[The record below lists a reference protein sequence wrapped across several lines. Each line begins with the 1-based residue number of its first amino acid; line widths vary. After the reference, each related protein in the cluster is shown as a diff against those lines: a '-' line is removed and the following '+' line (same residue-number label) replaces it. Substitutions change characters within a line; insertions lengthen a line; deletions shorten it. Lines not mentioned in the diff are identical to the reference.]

1 MERVIEGKLLY
12 LKMVKGEKDPVYQ
25 RLSSLFDKLVDKAP
39 KKIADIDYIASY
51 TMEAFE
57 KQFSTEVRFFEKEKR
72 KNDKED
78 APVRYGAVAVLCGE
92 KVNIVVSQSCQEKLR
107 EAIESGFKDG
117 IVVLKKNM
125 YVAKCRNQF
134 SEFWMVMKARPQHR
148 YASTAKRR
156 AMEDI
161 SRYSDSEMADML
173 KRLVD
178 SGFDLNSFE
187 IQGGEECS
195 TILSI

>member
-1 MERVIEGKLLY
+1 M
-12 LKMVKGEKDPVYQ
+12 
-25 RLSSLFDKLVDKAP
+25 
-39 KKIADIDYIASY
+39 
-51 TMEAFE
+51 
-57 KQFSTEVRFFEKEKR
+57 
-72 KNDKED
+72 
-78 APVRYGAVAVLCGE
+78 AVLCGE

-107 EAIESGFKDG
+107 EAIESGSKDG
-117 IVVLKKNM
+117 IVVLKKKM

-134 SEFWMVMKARPQHR
+134 SEFWMVMKSRPQHR

>member
-1 MERVIEGKLLY
+1 MKSR
-12 LKMVKGEKDPVYQ
+12 
-25 RLSSLFDKLVDKAP
+25 P
-39 KKIADIDYIASY
+39 K
-51 TMEAFE
+51 
-57 KQFSTEVRFFEKEKR
+57 
-72 KNDKED
+72 
-78 APVRYGAVAVLCGE
+78 
-92 KVNIVVSQSCQEKLR
+92 
-107 EAIESGFKDG
+107 
-117 IVVLKKNM
+117 
-125 YVAKCRNQF
+125 
-134 SEFWMVMKARPQHR
+134 HR

-187 IQGGEECS
+187 IQGGGECN

>member
-1 MERVIEGKLLY
+1 
-12 LKMVKGEKDPVYQ
+12 MVS
-25 RLSSLFDKLVDKAP
+25 RS
-39 KKIADIDYIASY
+39 I
-51 TMEAFE
+51 
-57 KQFSTEVRFFEKEKR
+57 
-72 KNDKED
+72 
-78 APVRYGAVAVLCGE
+78 
-92 KVNIVVSQSCQEKLR
+92 QEKLR
-107 EAIESGFKDG
+107 EDVAGGGSEALDN
-117 IVVLKKNM
+117 LKKKM
-125 YVAKCRNQF
+125 CVARCRNAYT
-134 SEFWMVMKARPQHR
+134 SFWMVMKSRPQHR

-187 IQGGEECS
+187 IQGGEECT

>member
-12 LKMVKGEKDPVYQ
+12 LRMVKGETDPVYR
-25 RLSSLFDKLVDKAP
+25 RLRLQFEKLIEQLP
-39 KKIADIDYIASY
+39 KKDADIDYIASY

-57 KQFSTEVRFFEKEKR
+57 KQFSTTVSFYEKARGEKEETDTPARFGAEAIICGK
-72 KNDKED
+72 KEQ
-78 APVRYGAVAVLCGE
+78 
-92 KVNIVVSQSCQEKLR
+92 IVVSRSIQEKLR
-107 EAIESGFKDG
+107 E
-117 IVVLKKNM
+117 VVAVGDSEALDNLKKKM
-125 YVAKCRNQF
+125 CVARCRQN
-134 SEFWMVMKARPQHR
+134 SSFWMVMKSRPQHR

-187 IQGGEECS
+187 IQGGEECT